1 MVGKEALDKIQ
12 KIIEYKFNDEKILLQ
27 ALTHSSFANE
37 KKLGKLGSNERIE
50 FLGDAVLELVTSR
63 YLYINYETQAE
74 GELTRLRAS
83 LVCEYTL
90 AKCAKSLSL
99 GRFLFL
105 SKGEEA
111 TEGRN
116 RDSVLSDT
124 FEAVIG
130 AIYLDGGYEPAE
142 RFVIKNL
149 LTDIESKKLFY
160 DSKTVLQEMIQG
172 ISKEPINYV
181 LIDEFGPDHNKTFV
195 TEIHF
200 ENQIIG
206 QGIGHTKKS
215 SEQEAA
221 YRAILT
227 LKKKEKIQ

>member
-1 MVGKEALDKIQ
+1 MISKESIKQIEKVLD
-12 KIIEYKFNDEKILLQ
+12 YKFNKTSYLQQ
-27 ALTHSSFANE
+27 ALTHSSYANE
-37 KKLGKLGSNERIE
+37 KKLGKLASNERIE
-50 FLGDAVLELVTSR
+50 FLGDAVLELVTSKF
-63 YLYINYETQAE
+63 LYANYESYSE

-90 AKCAKSLSL
+90 AKCAKEIGL
-99 GRFLFL
+99 GEFLLL

-111 TEGRN
+111 TDGRQ
-116 RDSVLSDT
+116 RDSVLSDA
-124 FEAVIG
+124 FEAIIG
-130 AIYLDGGYEPAE
+130 AIYLDGGYESADN
-142 RFVIKNL
+142 FIVKYL

-160 DSKTVLQEMIQG
+160 DSKTVLQELIQG
-172 ISKEPINYV
+172 ISKEPIHYV

-200 ENQIIG
+200 GDQVLG

-221 YRAILT
+221 YRAILA
-227 LKKKEKIQ
+227 LKKKEQ